1 MYWST
6 VRRLQI
12 FFGACLALA
21 ACSSGS
27 ADPAFDAAAVTST
40 TAAPTTTTTAPT
52 TTTVPP
58 APPLA
63 GVRAPVVV
71 SPRGIVLPVLRPEGA
86 GQRVYLPCGG
96 TGVITEGTPL
106 ASAQV
111 VLDPGH
117 GGSEPG
123 AVGANRLTE
132 KAVNLAVAER
142 AKALLEANGVSV
154 VLTRTADYRMT
165 LGARAR
171 VAKALRPRA
180 FVSVHHNADPDGPH
194 EGPGSEAFYQYRDGQ
209 SKRLAGLLFEEMV
222 AALRQ
227 YPVAWTGDTD
237 AGAKYRL
244 NSSGG
249 DYYGVLR
256 QTAGIPGVIAELA
269 FISNPP
275 EAELLARPDVQ
286 EVEGRAVAG
295 AILRYLRTN
304 DPGSGFTEPYPRVTP
319 AGPGGGAAGCVDP
332 PL

>member
-1 MYWST
+1 MT
-6 VRRLQI
+6 
-12 FFGACLALA
+12 
-21 ACSSGS
+21 
-27 ADPAFDAAAVTST
+27 TT
-40 TAAPTTTTTAPT
+40 TAVATTTTTAPAT
-52 TTTVPP
+52 TTAPPPPP
-58 APPLA
+58 ASSLA
-63 GVRAPVVV
+63 GVRAPAVQ
-71 SPRGIVLPVLRPEGA
+71 SPQGVVLPVLRPEGP
-86 GQRVYLPCGG
+86 GVRVHTPCGR
-96 TGVITEGTPL
+96 TALVTEGTPL
-106 ASAQV
+106 PAAQV

-123 AVGANRLTE
+123 AIGANRLTE
-132 KAVNLAVAER
+132 KASNLAVSEH
-142 AKALLEANGVSV
+142 AKRHLEANGVSV

-171 VAKALRPRA
+171 VALAFRPRA

-194 EGPGSEAFYQYRDGQ
+194 DGPGTETYYQYRDAQ
-209 SKRLAGLLFEEMV
+209 SKRMAGLLYEEIV
-222 AALRQ
+222 GALRQ
-227 YPVAWTGDTD
+227 YQVAWVGDRD

-256 QTAGIPGVIAELA
+256 QSAGVPGVIAELA

-286 EVEGRAVAG
+286 EVEGRALA
-295 AILRYLRTN
+295 AALLRYLRT
-304 DPGSGFTEPYPRVTP
+304 DEPGSGFTEPYPRTTP